1 LKKKDKRGREKPRRE
16 ISQRKLK
23 MGCSLSLSLS
33 LSLRGARWQRD
44 WRNFK
49 G

>member
-1 LKKKDKRGREKPRRE
+1 LEKKDKRGREKPRRE

-33 LSLRGARWQRD
+33 LSEGCKMAERLEE
-44 WRNFK
+44 F
-49 G
+49 